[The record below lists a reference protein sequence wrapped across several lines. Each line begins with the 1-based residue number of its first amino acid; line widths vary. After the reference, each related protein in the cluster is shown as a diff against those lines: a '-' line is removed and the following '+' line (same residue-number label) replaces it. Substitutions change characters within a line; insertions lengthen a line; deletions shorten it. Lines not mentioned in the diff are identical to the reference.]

1 MRSSS
6 TRRNDDEDE
15 SVFVS
20 MTDMTISF
28 LFIVMILLAFFA
40 SQLRNQDTVPRSEYD
55 QVVADRDQL
64 KAKVGELQGKV
75 EKLTER
81 NAEIQQDLNRAKS
94 ELQNVKNERDQL
106 KEKVADLQGQVKQL
120 TERNAEIQ
128 KELDHVNSELEQ
140 LKKERDQLKQKIAEL
155 EKELERLKDD
165 RIRRYF
171 AEVNKQR
178 ELILKELERQIKID
192 MPQLEVTISSD
203 NDALRFK
210 GEGLFDVNKSK
221 LAADKLILVERIAS
235 RLNAILP
242 CYTIGS
248 ISKWK
253 ADCNSVG
260 AIIEAVQIEGHTD
273 ATGNFNDNLT
283 LSTNRANETF
293 FAMTNREPGLV
304 LYLNN
309 KKQPVLSVA
318 GYGRMRPVE
327 ISHDPEKMKANRRID
342 LRIIM
347 YTPPSLEDIHRAQDE
362 LRRGIGGGA
371 Q

>member
-1 MRSSS
+1 MRSAS

-55 QVVADRDQL
+55 QV
-64 KAKVGELQGKV
+64 ELQNDLLKEKV
-75 EKLTER
+75 VELDWQVLKLTER
-81 NAEIQQDLNRAKS
+81 NALIQHELIRANLDLENAKKS
-94 ELQNVKNERDQL
+94 RDQL
-106 KEKVADLQGQVKQL
+106 EEQVAGLVREVNRLKEL
-120 TERNAEIQ
+120 NAMIQ
-128 KELDHVNSELEQ
+128 TELDHVNSELAQ
-140 LKKERDQLKQKIAEL
+140 LKKQRDELLQKIAEL
-155 EKELERLKDD
+155 KKELEQLKDD
-165 RIRRYF
+165 PVKRYF

-210 GEGLFDVNKSK
+210 GEGLFDVNKFK
-221 LAADKLILVERIAS
+221 LASDKLILVERIAT

-253 ADCNSVG
+253 AECNSVG

-327 ISHDPEKMKANRRID
+327 ISNDPEKMKANRRID